1 MKILVVEDDPTISS
15 LIETILE
22 THKYAVDLA
31 SDGQAGLDLS
41 DAYEYDMIL
50 MDVSLPKKDGVS
62 ICQEI
67 RAKGNA
73 VPILLLTGLDSP
85 ADRTRGLDAGADDYL
100 GKPFDPDELMARI
113 RALLRRSNAVSAP
126 ILTWDS
132 LQLDPV
138 SATVTFADRVVPVT
152 PKEYALLELFLRNS
166 KRVFSCSAILDHLWS
181 YDGTPG
187 EEAIRTHVKGLRQK
201 LKKAGAAAD
210 FIETVYGIGYRLK
223 PVISPNTA
231 LLNDTWEKFKGQVYE
246 QVAVLEQL
254 AMRFLSQDLQSDW
267 QAIGQNIAHSLAGS
281 LGTFGFSLSSEL
293 ARQIEK
299 LLSGNQD
306 LTAEQGQ
313 WLFSL
318 VTALREELDQPM
330 AISDLHS
337 FEPDNAIDILLISA
351 DPDLNLAIQSMT
363 SEREWSVQIV
373 PTVAMARSQL
383 QNNSIRSILLAAV
396 AETEDVLRLL
406 VEVNKQV
413 PPIPVVAL
421 TEFNSLDQAVTQLGT
436 YIIIDPAS
444 TTDIMEAISGAI
456 EVAESSQTHILVV
469 DDDLKILAILQALL
483 MPWGLKVTTLSDPQK
498 IWEVLPVAK
507 PDLLILDIEMPI
519 VSGLEVCKAIRNH
532 EAWSYLPII
541 FLTAYSEANLIQQVF
556 AIGAD
561 DFVTKPVVG
570 PEIIS
575 RIANLMERQQVKKI
589 KAAER
594 QRVNNNQ
601 ARPLVNTEIQT
612 ALLAITKSVN
622 ELTEKN
628 TLSRANHSTEEEED
642 LQNEQSSKIL
652 QQVEILRQLILG
664 ND

>member
-22 THKYAVDLA
+22 TNKYAVDLA

-41 DAYEYDMIL
+41 AAYEYDMIL

-67 RAKGNA
+67 RARGNA
-73 VPILLLTGLDSP
+73 VPILLLTGLNSP

-113 RALLRRSNAVSAP
+113 RALLRRSTAVSTP
-126 ILTWDS
+126 ILTWGN

-187 EEAIRTHVKGLRQK
+187 EEAIRTHIKGLRQK
-201 LKKAGAAAD
+201 LKKAGATAD

-223 PVISPNTA
+223 PVIPPATA
-231 LLNDTWEKFKGQVYE
+231 LLTDAWEKFKGQVFE
-246 QVAVLEQL
+246 QIAVLEQL
-254 AMRFLSQDLQSDW
+254 AMRFLSHDLQSDW

-306 LTAEQGQ
+306 LTPEQGQ

-318 VTALREELDQPM
+318 VTALREELNQP
-330 AISDLHS
+330 IVINDLHS
-337 FEPDNAIDILLISA
+337 SEPDNTVDILLISA
-351 DPDLNLAIQSMT
+351 DSNLNSEIQSMA
-363 SEREWSVQIV
+363 SDRSLSVQIV
-373 PTVAMARSQL
+373 PTIATARSQL
-383 QNNSIRSILLAAV
+383 QNYRTRSILLAAV
-396 AETEDVLRLL
+396 TDPEEILRLL
-406 VEVNKQV
+406 VDVNKQV
-413 PPIPVVAL
+413 PPVPVVVL
-421 TEFNSLDQAVTQLGT
+421 NDFNSLDQTVTQLGT
-436 YIIIDPAS
+436 YIVIDS
-444 TTDIMEAISGAI
+444 TSVSDIMEAISGAI
-456 EVAESSQTHILVV
+456 EVAESSQTHVLVV

-483 MPWGLKVTTLSDPQK
+483 TPWGLRVTTLSDPQE

-519 VSGLEVCKAIRNH
+519 VNGLDLCKAIRNH
-532 EAWSYLPII
+532 PDWSALPII

-556 AIGAD
+556 SIGAD
-561 DFVTKPVVG
+561 DFVNKPVVG

-575 RIANLMERQQVKKI
+575 RISNLMERQQVQRL

-594 QRVNNNQ
+594 HRLDNNQ
-601 ARPLVNTEIQT
+601 AKFSIQDQIQL
-612 ALLAITKSVN
+612 ALAAIDQS
-622 ELTEKN
+622 L
-628 TLSRANHSTEEEED
+628 HS
-642 LQNEQSSKIL
+642 LQDHTSPDQASHQLL
-652 QQVEILRQLILG
+652 QQTCEQVDLLQKLLLKD
-664 ND
+664 N